1 MPDEALRELMR
12 LSQAVNFAPGE
23 AIVRQS
29 ELGSTIFVLIAGDV
43 EVVNE
48 SQHGR
53 STLARIAGPALIG
66 EIAALARI
74 PRTATVLAVTPV
86 RAICFERELFLQF
99 SRNAPEILISVIGR
113 LGQNIQ
119 NVNRALG
126 LYADSFSALEREDFD
141 PTIIDDLNKPVM
153 ELRDFAAAFHRLAHH
168 ITLERRKRSELASAA
183 VIQQAMLPQ
192 TLAGLDERGR
202 CDLFGEMKTARE
214 VGGDL
219 YDAVMLD
226 ENRLM
231 LVIGDVCGKG
241 VPASLFMATAMTIIR
256 LAARE
261 GRMMS
266 LQQWSGSMQ
275 CCMHKTPHHCL
286 RLFSIAYWIWI
297 PAGWTFMPI
306 AATMRR
312 SSCRRGGSCFQLTG
326 GGLPLGIFPKRAVTA
341 NFIELHPGDSVFFYT
356 DGITETRRLAR
367 QAEYGD
373 GLRLAEILGQTKG
386 ADAATLCR
394 SVLTDVATFTQ
405 GVDQFDDITCLAVQF
420 GEPGAVGARFSCGRL
435 IRPDGTAGRPAQ
447 HSASDIRLDA
457 KAM

>member
-1 MPDEALRELMR
+1 VLQEESDFARIRRIETLSPMPDEALWKLMR
-12 LSQAVNFAPGE
+12 LSQAVSFAPGE

-29 ELGSTIFVLIAGDV
+29 DLGSTIFVLIAGDV

-86 RAICFERELFLQF
+86 RAICFERELFLQL
-99 SRNAPEILISVIGR
+99 SRDAPEILISVIGR

-192 TLAGLDERGR
+192 TLAGLDERAR

-241 VPASLFMATAMTIIR
+241 VPASLFMATAMTVIR

-261 GRMMS
+261 GRDVS
-266 LQQWSGSMQ
+266 
-275 CCMHKTPHHCL
+275 
-286 RLFSIAYWIWI
+286 
-297 PAGWTFMPI
+297 
-306 AATMRR
+306 ATMEWVNAMLYAQNA
-312 SSCRRGGSCFQLTG
+312 SSLFATVFYCVLDLDTGRLDYANCGHNAPFVLRRGGSCFQLTG

-341 NFIELHPGDSVFFYT
+341 NFIELNPGDSVFFYT
-356 DGITETRRLAR
+356 DGITESIDSLG
-367 QAEYGD
+367 AEYGD
-373 GLRLAEILGQTKG
+373 TRLAEILGQTKG

-420 GEPGAVGARFSCGRL
+420 GEPGQSGHVL
-435 IRPDGTAGRPAQ
+435 VAG
-447 HSASDIRLDA
+447 D
-457 KAM
+457 